1 LSPTFASAASSREL
15 LACHVVTTT
24 ALSGA
29 AIVGIGRTA
38 YVRRSGRTT
47 LAMAAEAARAAIAD
61 AGLAPADVDGFTCYS
76 TGDSAG
82 PMSVAYA
89 IGIDDLGWS
98 SAVFGGGNAVASVV
112 AGAAAA
118 IVTNQ
123 ADVVVVYRV
132 LGSATRYGRAA
143 SGLQV
148 AGEGQF
154 SAPHGYLV
162 PPQWFAMWCRRHQA
176 VHGSTSED
184 LGAIAVQGR
193 LHASRNRH
201 AIAQEPITIDDYLA
215 GRWVNEPFRVF
226 DCCYEVDGAVA
237 LVLTSAER
245 AADLRCAPIYPL
257 AVADSNGGGG
267 SIDQWDDLTT
277 MYSRHAGPRLWN
289 KTGLRPAD
297 MDLALMYDCYTY
309 TVMATFED
317 FGFCGK
323 GEVGDY
329 FREGRATYG
338 GDVVVN
344 PHGGLLSE
352 GYIHGLNHHYEA
364 VLQLRGDAGE
374 RQVTDAETALVTAGA
389 GPFGGALV
397 YATEPA

>member
-1 LSPTFASAASSREL
+1 
-15 LACHVVTTT
+15 
-24 ALSGA
+24 
-29 AIVGIGRTA
+29 
-38 YVRRSGRTT
+38 
-47 LAMAAEAARAAIAD
+47 MAAEASRAALAD

-82 PMSVAYA
+82 PMQVAYA
-89 IGIDDLGWS
+89 IGIPDLGWS
-98 SAVFGGGNAVASVV
+98 ASVAGGGNAVASVV

-132 LGSATRYGRAA
+132 LGSGTRYGQ
-143 SGLQV
+143 SGAVQ
-148 AGEGQF
+148 AGGEFQF
-154 SAPHGYLV
+154 AGPHGYLV
-162 PPQWFAMWCRRHQA
+162 PPQWFAMWCRRHQS
-176 VHGSTSED
+176 VYGSTAED
-184 LGAIAVQGR
+184 LGAIAVQTR
-193 LHASRNRH
+193 RHASANPH
-201 AIAQEPITIDDYLA
+201 AVARQPITLDDYLA

-226 DCCYEVDGAVA
+226 DCCYECDGAVA

-245 AADLRCAPIYPL
+245 AASLPNRPVYPL
-257 AVADSNGGGG
+257 AVSDSNGQGG
-267 SIDQWDDLTT
+267 SVDQWDDMTC
-277 MYSRHAGPRLWN
+277 MYSREAGPRLWN
-289 KTGLRPAD
+289 KVGLGPED
-297 MDLALMYDCYTY
+297 MDLALMYDCFTY

-352 GYIHGLNHHYEA
+352 GYLHGLNHHYEA
-364 VLQLRGDAGE
+364 VLQLRGAAGE
-374 RQVTDAETALVTAGA
+374 RQVPGAETALVTAGA

>member
-1 LSPTFASAASSREL
+1 MAKTSLSRAA
-15 LACHVVTTT
+15 V
-24 ALSGA
+24 
-29 AIVGIGRTA
+29 VGIGRTP
-38 YVRRSGRTT
+38 YVRHSGRTT
-47 LAMAAEAARAAIAD
+47 LAMAAEAARAALAD
-61 AGLAPADVDGFTCYS
+61 AGLQPGDVDGFTCFS

-82 PMSVAYA
+82 PMQVAHA

-98 SAVFGGGNAVASVV
+98 ASVSGGGNAVASVV

-118 IVTNQ
+118 IVTDQ

-132 LGSATRYGRAA
+132 LGSETRYGHAV
-143 SGLQV
+143 GTV
-148 AGEGQF
+148 GAGGAGQF
-154 SAPHGYLV
+154 GAPQGYLV

-176 VHGSTSED
+176 VYGSTAED
-184 LGAIAVQGR
+184 LGAIAVQQR
-193 LHASRNRH
+193 LHASRNPH
-201 AIAQEPITIDDYLA
+201 AIARTPITIDDYLA

-245 AADLRCAPIYPL
+245 AADLAQPPVFPL
-257 AVADSNGGGG
+257 AVADANGQGGNV
-267 SIDQWDDLTT
+267 DEWDDMTS
-277 MYSRHAGPRLWN
+277 MYSRDAAPRLWG
-289 KTGLRPAD
+289 KVGLGPQD
-297 MDLALMYDCYTY
+297 MDLALMYDCFTY

-352 GYIHGLNHHYEA
+352 GYIHGLNHHFEA
-364 VLQLRGDAGE
+364 VLQLRGAAGE
-374 RQVTDAETALVTAGA
+374 RQVQGAETALVTAGA
-389 GPFGGALV
+389 GPFGGAIV
-397 YATEPA
+397 YAKTRQ

>member
-1 LSPTFASAASSREL
+1 
-15 LACHVVTTT
+15 
-24 ALSGA
+24 LSGA
-29 AIVGIGRTA
+29 AVVGIGRTA

-47 LAMAAEAARAAIAD
+47 LAMAAEAARDAIAD
-61 AGLAPADVDGFTCYS
+61 AGLNPADVDGFTCYG

-82 PMSVAYA
+82 PMQVAHA

-98 SAVFGGGNAVASVV
+98 VPVSGGGNVVATVV

-118 IVTNQ
+118 VVTDQ
-123 ADVVVVYRV
+123 ADGVVVYRV
-132 LGSATRYGRAA
+132 LGSDTRYGKAWGPMRV
-143 SGLQV
+143 G
-148 AGEGQF
+148 GEGQF
-154 SAPHGYLV
+154 AAPHGYMV

-176 VHGSTSED
+176 VHGSTCED
-184 LGAIAVQGR
+184 LGAIAIQGR
-193 LHASRNRH
+193 EHASRNPH
-201 AIAQEPITIDDYLA
+201 AIARTPITLGDYLA

-237 LVLTSAER
+237 LVITSAER
-245 AADLRCAPIYPL
+245 AADLRHKPVYPL
-257 AVADSNGGGG
+257 AVSDANGQGG
-267 SIDQWDDLTT
+267 SVTGWDDMAC
-277 MYSRHAGPRLWN
+277 MYSRDAAPRLWN
-289 KTGLRPAD
+289 KVGLGPQD
-297 MDLALMYDCYTY
+297 MDLALMYDCFTY
-309 TVMATFED
+309 TIMATFED

-323 GEVGDY
+323 GEVGDF

-364 VLQLRGDAGE
+364 VLQLRGEAGD
-374 RQVTDAETALVTAGA
+374 RQVDGAETALVTAGA

-397 YATEPA
+397 YASAQP